1 MGQNLRFKAPIR
13 AGDTVHATVTVKELI
28 PEKCRARL
36 TTVCTV
42 DGEIVIDGGCIGN
55 DHVARSP
62 KNLSLRADRAK
73 ERLLDPRPEISLR
86 SGGCDLNGGLT
97 ICLTIHP
104 HPTLSETIGMAAE
117 AFEGTITDLYIPK
130 KK

>member
-73 ERLLDPRPEISLR
+73 ERLLDPRPETSLR
-86 SGGCDLNGGLT
+86 SGGCDRNGRRCRGYWSDDPSAS
-97 ICLTIHP
+97 HVV
-104 HPTLSETIGMAAE
+104 
-117 AFEGTITDLYIPK
+117 
-130 KK
+130 